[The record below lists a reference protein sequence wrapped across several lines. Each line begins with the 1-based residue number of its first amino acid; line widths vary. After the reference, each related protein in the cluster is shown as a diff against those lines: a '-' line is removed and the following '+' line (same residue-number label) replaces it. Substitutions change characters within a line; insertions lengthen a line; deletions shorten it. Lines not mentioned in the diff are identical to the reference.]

1 MKHPHLCF
9 PKLARYFREK
19 GAMPR
24 NEAIDSLRHR
34 RETGDIFVAPEDTS
48 IAEGVKHGRRTTQ
61 HGSIRQ
67 NQLDSILER
76 R

>member
-1 MKHPHLCF
+1 
-9 PKLARYFREK
+9 
-19 GAMPR
+19 MPR
-24 NEAIDSLRHR
+24 NEAVDSLRHR

-48 IAEGVKHGRRTTQ
+48 VAEGVKHSRRTTQ

-76 R
+76 Q